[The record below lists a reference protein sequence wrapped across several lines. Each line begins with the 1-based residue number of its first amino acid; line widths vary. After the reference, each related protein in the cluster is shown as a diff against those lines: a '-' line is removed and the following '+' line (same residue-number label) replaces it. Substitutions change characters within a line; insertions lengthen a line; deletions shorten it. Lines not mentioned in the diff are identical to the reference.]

1 MNVHVPWPNIAVQDY
16 KTSFLFVSDLR
27 MTIAPIVR
35 MRSIIS
41 EKNCLE
47 NSGND
52 LEYQQLQSDNSSSN
66 SDLDSQS
73 ELKPGKARRSTQVKF
88 INFPFFIQ
96 FSNFVSFRFT
106 HWSQCIYSNYVT
118 EWTRVIQPYW
128 RHSYVKIARNFPS
141 QRRKNLGSWQS
152 TI

>member
-1 MNVHVPWPNIAVQDY
+1 
-16 KTSFLFVSDLR
+16 

-96 FSNFVSFRFT
+96 FSILYLLDLRTDSSVFT
-106 HWSQCIYSNYVT
+106 PTMLRNELGLSSHIDATVT
-118 EWTRVIQPYW
+118 
-128 RHSYVKIARNFPS
+128 
-141 QRRKNLGSWQS
+141 
-152 TI
+152 